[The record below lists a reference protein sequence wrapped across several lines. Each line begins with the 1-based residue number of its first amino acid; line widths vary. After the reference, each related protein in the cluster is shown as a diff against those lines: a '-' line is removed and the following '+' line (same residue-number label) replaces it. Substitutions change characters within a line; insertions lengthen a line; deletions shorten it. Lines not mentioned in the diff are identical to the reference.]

1 MNLKLSKISFTGQIF
16 ISLILSLIVGCLMQ
30 GIPEI
35 ADAYIKP
42 WGVIFL
48 NLLKFIV
55 VPLVMF
61 SIMVGIISMEDISK
75 VGKLGI
81 RALVYFS
88 LTTIAAVVVSLVVST
103 LVKGYFP
110 LIKLPEPESAIE
122 VHDITFMDQIVNMF
136 PANILDGVVKGNM
149 MQVIIITL
157 FFGFAIVHVGEKAE
171 PVRKLVISI
180 NEIVQTI
187 LSYILSLAPIG
198 VFCMLTP
205 VVAANGPQVIGS
217 YASLIGCDYFCFLIH
232 ALIIYMPCVYFLGKY
247 NPVKFF
253 QKMTSAMMFAFSS
266 ASSVATIPYNSEC
279 TKKMGVR
286 EEIRNFILPLGA
298 TINMDGTAIYLGV
311 TSVFIAT
318 CCGMDLTLNQYFAI
332 AFSSTIASIGVPG
345 VPGGALALMAMVFAS
360 AGIPIEG
367 VAVAAGVD
375 RLVDMGRTTMSITG
389 DASCCVVMQRFCKNM
404 FKKEEKE
411 EKA

>member
-1 MNLKLSKISFTGQIF
+1 MNVKKISFTSQIF
-16 ISLILSLIVGCLMQ
+16 ISLVLALIVGCLMQ

-35 ADAYIKP
+35 ANAYIKP

-61 SIMVGIISMEDISK
+61 SIIVGIISMEDVSK

-81 RALVYFS
+81 RALVYFT
-88 LTTIAAVVVSLVVST
+88 LTTIAAVVVSLIVST
-103 LVKGYFP
+103 ALKGYFP
-110 LIKLPEPESAIE
+110 IIKLPTPDETIE
-122 VHDITFMDQIVNMF
+122 VHDITLMDQIVNMF
-136 PANILDGVVKGNM
+136 PSNILDGVVKGNM
-149 MQVIIITL
+149 MQVIVITL
-157 FFGFAIVHVGEKAE
+157 FFGFAIVHVGDKAE
-171 PVRKLVISI
+171 PVRKLVVSI

-187 LSYILSLAPIG
+187 LSYILSCAPIG

-217 YASLIGCDYFCFLIH
+217 YASLIGTDYLCFIIH
-232 ALIIYMPCVYFLGKY
+232 ALIIYSPCVYILGKM
-247 NPVKFF
+247 NPIKFF

-266 ASSVATIPYNSEC
+266 ASSVATIPYNVEC
-279 TKKMGVR
+279 TKKMGVQ

-318 CCGMDLTLNQYFAI
+318 CCGMDLTMNQYFAI

-389 DASCCVVMQRFCKNM
+389 DASCAVVMQRFCKNM
-404 FKKEEKE
+404 FKKEKE
-411 EKA
+411 